1 MNDQEDRIKQREA
14 LENAYDNFVEPY
26 VNQFI
31 IEVNAQPSPS
41 IDVTLPGFCC
51 VSGWLVLTLLYCFW
65 MRYRSPIKTF

>member
-14 LENAYDNFVEPY
+14 LENAYDNLVEPY

-41 IDVTLPGFCC
+41 IDVTLPGFCV
-51 VSGWLVLTLLYCFW
+51 VSGWLVLTLLYYFW

>member
-41 IDVTLPGFCC
+41 IDVTLPGFGC

>member
-31 IEVNAQPSPS
+31 IEVNTQPSPS
-41 IDVTLPGFCC
+41 IDVTLPGFCV
-51 VSGWLVLTLLYCFW
+51 VSGWLVLTLLYCVW
-65 MRYRSPIKTF
+65 MRYRSPIKRF

>member
-1 MNDQEDRIKQREA
+1 MDTTQDRIKQREA

-41 IDVTLPGFCC
+41 IDVTLPGFCV
-51 VSGWLVLTLLYCFW
+51 VSGWLILTLLYCFW
-65 MRYRSPIKTF
+65 MRWRSPIKRF

>member
-1 MNDQEDRIKQREA
+1 MNTQEDKIKQREA
-14 LENAYDNFVEPY
+14 LEDAYDNFVQPY

-31 IEVNAQPSPS
+31 EVNAQSLPN

-65 MRYRSPIKTF
+65 MR

>member
-1 MNDQEDRIKQREA
+1 MDTTQDRIKQREA

-31 IEVNAQPSPS
+31 IEVNAQHSPS
-41 IDVTLPGFCC
+41 IDVTLPGLGC

-65 MRYRSPIKTF
+65 MRWRSPIKRF

>member
-14 LENAYDNFVEPY
+14 LEDAHDNFVQPY

-31 IEVNAQPSPS
+31 EVNAQSLPS
-41 IDVTLPGFCC
+41 IDVTLPGFVCTLA
-51 VSGWLVLTLLYCFW
+51 WLGLTLLYCFR